1 MDKIMTLYAN
11 LHTHSTHSDGVYT
24 PAEIAKIAYDEGYK
38 AFALTDHDTFTGNYE
53 MKAECDKYGMEC
65 IYGTEFSSSEG
76 YHLTAFHFDPT
87 EPRIKEYLDQLS
99 LKETDQTRQLFERG
113 VKIGYIKDLTW
124 EDVLRDN
131 EGISWLCNDHVFRA
145 MKKRGLITD
154 LEYPDFFETLFGV
167 HRDEVLPLYNFR
179 SAKEVINLVHNA
191 GGIICHA
198 HPGRRLSRTAEL
210 IKLGLD
216 GIEVWHTLNDA
227 PTRRAALKLAR
238 ENNLYVSGGSDHE
251 GLCGG
256 QYDHYEHPEETE
268 FWAPPLTLGTTKY
281 FFEEIRD
288 LKKKADRFEV
298 MDELIADDSL
308 WQRIR

>member
-1 MDKIMTLYAN
+1 
-11 LHTHSTHSDGVYT
+11 
-24 PAEIAKIAYDEGYK
+24 
-38 AFALTDHDTFTGNYE
+38 
-53 MKAECDKYGMEC
+53 
-65 IYGTEFSSSEG
+65 
-76 YHLTAFHFDPT
+76 
-87 EPRIKEYLDQLS
+87 
-99 LKETDQTRQLFERG
+99 
-113 VKIGYIKDLTW
+113 
-124 EDVLRDN
+124 
-131 EGISWLCNDHVFRA
+131 

-167 HRDEVLPLYNFR
+167 HRGEVPPLYDFR

-198 HPGRRLSRTAEL
+198 HPGRQLPKTAEL

-268 FWAPPLTLGTTKY
+268 FWAPPLTLGTTK
-281 FFEEIRD
+281 FFYEEIRD
-288 LKKKADRFEV
+288 AKKSPDRRAVFESMLADESIWVR
-298 MDELIADDSL
+298 AK
-308 WQRIR
+308 